1 MSWYQLTMHANYK
14 CRLSIDSS
22 LSVHNEIRDDPELPD
37 DNGKAPKPN
46 GMVGSSI
53 PDHEIVSL
61 LDEKLA
67 KWPSASCTCVPKKEK
82 KKKRKKKKTSVHNEL
97 GLL

>member
-1 MSWYQLTMHANYK
+1 MKSETTLNYRMIVEK
-14 CRLSIDSS
+14 
-22 LSVHNEIRDDPELPD
+22 V
-37 DNGKAPKPN
+37 PKPN

-67 KWPSASCTCVPKKEK
+67 KWPSASCTCVPKK
-82 KKKRKKKKTSVHNEL
+82 
-97 GLL
+97 